1 MPAPIALQLYSVREI
16 AKNDYAGTVKKVAEM
31 GYVGVEPAGFPGS
44 NVDDAVKIYQ
54 DLGLTVCSAHLP
66 MPIGAAKNEAL
77 DLAAKLGCKRMV
89 SGFGPDAF
97 ATKDKIKE
105 TCAKF
110 NEASANAKAA
120 GRQFGIHNHWWEYIE
135 IEGEYVY
142 KQMMKHLSPDV
153 LFELDCYWIKTG
165 GPDPAAVVREVG
177 ARAPLLH
184 IKDGPC
190 KKGEP
195 MTAVGDGII
204 DWAPVVQASAGTAE
218 WLIVELDSCKTDM
231 MEAVRKSYNYLVG
244 RNLARGNK

>member
-1 MPAPIALQLYSVREI
+1 
-16 AKNDYAGTVKKVAEM
+16 
-31 GYVGVEPAGFPGS
+31 
-44 NVDDAVKIYQ
+44 
-54 DLGLTVCSAHLP
+54 
-66 MPIGAAKNEAL
+66 
-77 DLAAKLGCKRMV
+77 
-89 SGFGPDAF
+89 
-97 ATKDKIKE
+97 
-105 TCAKF
+105 
-110 NEASANAKAA
+110 
-120 GRQFGIHNHWWEYIE
+120 
-135 IEGEYVY
+135 
-142 KQMMKHLSPDV
+142 MMKHLSPDV